1 MIGVPLALGA
11 VQEISTFLRER
22 EVVGD
27 IGTSGSFG
35 IFPPLPV
42 AEKSELPLAFL
53 ALTLAIISTP
63 S

>member
-1 MIGVPLALGA
+1 VIGVPLAYGA
-11 VQEISTFLRER
+11 VQEITTLLLETE
-22 EVVGD
+22 EVGVM
-27 IGTSGSFG
+27 GTSGNFG
-35 IFPPLPV
+35 IFPPLTV